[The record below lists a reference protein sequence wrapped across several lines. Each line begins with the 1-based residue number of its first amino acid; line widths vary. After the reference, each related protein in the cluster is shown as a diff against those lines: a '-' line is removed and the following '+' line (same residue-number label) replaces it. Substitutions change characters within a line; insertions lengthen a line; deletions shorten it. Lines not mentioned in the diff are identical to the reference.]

1 MSRER
6 VLELIRFA
14 LHGSAAAADE
24 GVVAAGA
31 AGASIDFPVL
41 PPPQVFADPVALF
54 VERARQVGVTVD
66 VVASMDE
73 AGTRTVAWCTQRGVR
88 RAAAWHT
95 VDLAPVLA
103 RVQAGG
109 VEVLASEAPLDVL
122 ALAGA
127 GITCADWGI
136 AETATLVLAAS
147 PAQPRMP
154 SLLPPAHL
162 AILRADRIVADLPA
176 LFAQPGGMP
185 SALTFITGPSRS
197 ADVGLKP
204 VLGAHGPTEVAVL
217 LVR

>member
-6 VLELIRFA
+6 VLELIRTA
-14 LHGSAAAADE
+14 LHG
-24 GVVAAGA
+24 GA
-31 AGASIDFPVL
+31 ATSVSGAPVDLPVL
-41 PPPQVFADPVALF
+41 PMPQVFTDPVSLF

-66 VVASMDE
+66 VVASVDE
-73 AGTRTVAWCTQRGVR
+73 AGTRAVAWCAQRGVR
-88 RAAAWHT
+88 RAASWHT
-95 VDLAPVLA
+95 VGLAPILA
-103 RVQAGG
+103 RVQAAG
-109 VEVLASEAPLDVL
+109 VHVLASDAALDVL
-122 ALAGA
+122 AQADA
-127 GITCADWGI
+127 GITGVDWGI

-176 LFAQPGGMP
+176 LFARAGAMP